1 MSFQKS
7 HKEEIEIL
15 FNILQKHVNEKFDE
29 NVESIDEI
37 KVKSRKRHLV
47 YFRRT
52 LMIILGEAF
61 LKSYTQNDIAS
72 VVGLDR
78 TSFIHHFKGHM
89 NDYSVV
95 KNYKEEYDLI
105 KDAYLEKIGIE

>member
-1 MSFQKS
+1 MSFLKN
-7 HKEEIEIL
+7 HKKEIDTL
-15 FNILQKHVNEKFDE
+15 FIILQEHVKEKFE
-29 NVESIDEI
+29 EEVKSIEEI

-61 LKSYTQNDIAS
+61 LKSYNQNEIAS

-95 KNYKEEYDLI
+95 KNYKEEYNTI
-105 KDAYLEKIGIE
+105 RDAYLEKIGVE

>member
-1 MSFQKS
+1 MSFS
-7 HKEEIEIL
+7 EEHKKDINTL
-15 FNILQKHVNEKFDE
+15 FKMLQEHVREKFG
-29 NVESIDEI
+29 ESIESI
-37 KVKSRKRHLV
+37 EEVKVKSRKRHLV

-61 LKSYTQNDIAS
+61 LKKYTQNDVAS

-78 TSFIHHFKGHM
+78 TSFIHHFKGHI

-95 KNYKEEYDLI
+95 KNYKEEYDTI
-105 KDAYLEKIGIE
+105 RDAYLEKIG

>member
-1 MSFQKS
+1 MSFLEN
-7 HKEEIEIL
+7 HKKEVDTL
-15 FNILQKHVNEKFDE
+15 FTMLQEHVKEKFGE
-29 NVESIDEI
+29 EVKNIDEI

-47 YFRRT
+47 YFRRA

-61 LKSYTQNDIAS
+61 LKDYTQNDIAS

-95 KNYKEEYDLI
+95 KLYKEEYDLI
-105 KDAYLEKIGIE
+105 RDAYLQKIGVN